1 MSPLSDGLPIHIYKN
16 RSTGNLPA
24 ESTKSM
30 EGTRIRFS
38 IDAGNPSE
46 HDPMGRSPVMQEHEH
61 GLGVSGLRRIRQQP
75 QSRPPTLPPSPEAS
89 FTSPS
94 RSSSLT
100 LNFPNPRTFTPG
112 GPASPTLNFSEDLT
126 RFPSESLHS
135 FSFAHQSEDV
145 LHNRQNILK
154 RSIDFMRDRLGWAA
168 NNPGLVNAQAKVSG
182 DVEIQ
187 SMMELLARAN
197 VLGPEKDREK
207 GITFHGPLTGPAN
220 VEGKNVF
227 EKSFLPRSESPD
239 QLEPSSSSP
248 VEVLEGRNGQSGQT
262 FLPNSKVP
270 SENMRSEHD
279 RLSSLIAGELPT
291 TSKAPASYATRPGMK
306 RTYTDISSLS
316 LQSKLMEALAKPYF
330 PGDWEHEHHL
340 LAPNIIPSLG
350 KAVNGSSYAPSTA
363 HGHANRWAPAAQVIF
378 TTEAKAPWTIL
389 AANDLACLVFG
400 VTKAEIR
407 KLGILEVVREDR
419 RDWLEEKLRAP
430 GSEAAIKARQNKSGR
445 SSPYSTTSMPMG
457 GGITAKL
464 LSKPPARS
472 MAGRRAMTDD
482 GSGSSYG
489 NKNNVRGGPNHP
501 SNKSRGV
508 LLCGDIIGIQKR
520 NGATGSASVWVK
532 EKRGGL
538 IWVLEEIVEDIAE
551 LTVDGAGKVINATGS
566 TSMIWGHNKA
576 PERVDIRKL
585 IPCLPIIEGRSRQ
598 EVDYDKIKELEHFT
612 ARHSD
617 GYNIPISIVARP
629 ALGELRVS
637 SFPHIAGIMV
647 LSSSNL
653 TITSSNSV
661 FSAALFGLQNPNGLS
676 VNQLLPQ
683 FDKILKLMIE
693 EEQIRLVD
701 GMVIPEHSFRRARAL
716 LALREGSPDAAAI
729 FLRQTGLVARHRD
742 GADINVDVQLRVVK
756 SECLTSEEPVI
767 IEQNEDETSIEGSM
781 STPAAE
787 VVYALWITYSRHL
800 HSIVRPGD
808 PVSPLI
814 SRPGTPP
821 RQPSPGQSVNIIAPE
836 QIDSEDANDNS
847 KMSLLTQ
854 QIQEAASEPIS
865 AKPHAQPPI
874 EIKPSPSV
882 QEALPK
888 KKTINDFII
897 LQEMGQGAYGQ
908 VKLAR
913 YKKTS
918 SKVVLKYVTKKR
930 ILVDTWARGQS
941 SPCSYSHA
949 TLLNHDRRPPPWH
962 RPPRN
967 SRPRLCPARW
977 AQTPQ
982 HRRND

>member
-1 MSPLSDGLPIHIYKN
+1 
-16 RSTGNLPA
+16 
-24 ESTKSM
+24 M

-38 IDAGNPSE
+38 MDAGNPSE
-46 HDPMGRSPVMQEHEH
+46 HDPMARSPLMQEHEH

-75 QSRPPTLPPSPEAS
+75 QQSRPPTLPPSPESS

-112 GPASPTLNFSEDLT
+112 GPTSPTLNFSEDLT

-168 NNPGLVNAQAKVSG
+168 KNPGLVNAQAKVSG

-197 VLGPEKDREK
+197 VLGHEKDREK

-239 QLEPSSSSP
+239 QLEPSLSSP
-248 VEVLEGRNGQSGQT
+248 VEVPGDRNGQSGQIL
-262 FLPNSKVP
+262 LPNSEAP
-270 SENMRSEHD
+270 SESILSGHD

-291 TSKAPASYATRPGMK
+291 SKAPESYTTRPGMK

-316 LQSKLMEALAKPYF
+316 LQRKLLEALAKPYF
-330 PGDWEHEHHL
+330 PGDWENEHHL
-340 LAPNIIPSLG
+340 LAPDVIPSLS
-350 KAVNGSSYAPSTA
+350 KVVNGSSYISSNA
-363 HGHANRWAPAAQVIF
+363 HGHANRWAPAAQAIF
-378 TTEAKAPWTIL
+378 TTESKAPWTIL

-419 RDWLEEKLRAP
+419 RNWLEEKLQAP

-464 LSKPPARS
+464 LSKPPARA
-472 MAGRRAMTDD
+472 MAGRRALTDD
-482 GSGSSYG
+482 GSGSSYR
-489 NKNNVRGGPNHP
+489 NKNNARGGTNHP

-538 IWVLEEIVEDIAE
+538 IWVLEEIVEDTAE
-551 LTVDGAGKVINATGS
+551 LTLDGAGKLINATGA
-566 TSMIWGHNKA
+566 TSMIWGDNKA

-585 IPCLPIIEGRSRQ
+585 IPHLPIIEEQSRQ
-598 EVDYDKIKELEHFT
+598 EVDYYKIKELEHFT
-612 ARHSD
+612 ARHPD
-617 GYNIPISIVARP
+617 GYNIPLSIAARP

-661 FSAALFGLQNPNGLS
+661 FSAALFGLQNPDGLS
-676 VNQLLPQ
+676 VTQLLPQ

-716 LALREGSPDAAAI
+716 LALREGSPDATAI

-742 GADINVDVQLRVVK
+742 GADINVDVQLRVVR
-756 SECLTSEEPVI
+756 SECLSSEEPVI

-781 STPAAE
+781 STLAAE

-836 QIDSEDANDNS
+836 QIDSENANDNS

-854 QIQEAASEPIS
+854 QIQEATSEPIS

-882 QEALPK
+882 KEAPPK

-941 SPCSYSHA
+941 PRSYPHA
-949 TLLNHDRRPPPWH
+949 TLLNPRP
-962 RPPRN
+962 
-967 SRPRLCPARW
+967 
-977 AQTPQ
+977 QTAASAPFPSKSTSWTMSGATGS
-982 HRRND
+982 NTPTSSK